1 MRGAVVITG
10 AGGALAAAL
19 VSHLVQNGVPV
30 VGIGRTAR
38 TLPGEARF
46 HTADLSS
53 FEQAKE
59 AFDAIAETQP
69 LAGLVNAAG
78 GFAFETIAGGQQ
90 STWEHMNRINLATAV
105 NACQAALP
113 HLMHGAAIVNIGS
126 MSGLHGGLGTAA
138 YAASKA
144 GVLRLTESLAAE
156 LKPKGIRVNA
166 VLPSIIDTEQNR
178 RSMPAADRNEW
189 VTPEALA
196 KVIAF
201 FLSADSAPITGALLP
216 VTGMPRD

>member
-1 MRGAVVITG
+1 MREAIVITG
-10 AGGALAAAL
+10 AGGALGEAL
-19 VSHLVQNGVPV
+19 VSRLVQDDVPV
-30 VGIGRTAR
+30 IGIGRTAR

-46 HTADLSS
+46 ITADLSNLA
-53 FEQAKE
+53 QAK
-59 AFDAIAETQP
+59 ATFATIAETQP
-69 LAGLVNAAG
+69 LGGLINAAG
-78 GFAFETIAGGQQ
+78 GFAFETIAAGQQ
-90 STWEHMNRINLATAV
+90 STWETMHRINLQTAV

-113 HLMHGAAIVNIGS
+113 HLGPGAAIVNIGAMAALQAS
-126 MSGLHGGLGTAA
+126 LGTAA

-156 LKPKGIRVNA
+156 LKPRGIRVNA

-178 RSMPAADRNEW
+178 RSMPAADRSEW

-201 FLSADSAPITGALLP
+201 FLSADSAPVTGALLP
-216 VTGMPRD
+216 VTGVPGG